1 MWLGSFRTL
10 MVRGFFTALFGLL
23 LVGWPGTSLHA
34 LILVFGA
41 FALIDG
47 ALIIVAGW
55 SMWPEGSARAISTVT
70 GVLAMLAGA
79 AMLVWPGATALVL
92 LWLIAIRAAVIGVA
106 ELIIATHVDRH
117 APGAWLM
124 ATMGVLSILVAG
136 LLLANPAGGLLVVV
150 RVFGVYAAVL
160 GLLTVAEAWVTEPQ
174 YA

>member
-1 MWLGSFRTL
+1 MWMGSFRTL
-10 MVRGFFTALFGLL
+10 MMRGFFTALFGLL

-55 SMWPEGSARAISTVT
+55 NMWAEGPARVISTVA

-79 AMLVWPGATALVL
+79 AMIAWPGATAFVL
-92 LWLIAIRAAVIGVA
+92 LWLIALRAALIGVA
-106 ELIIATHVDRH
+106 ELIIATHIDRY
-117 APGAWLM
+117 APGAWLI

-136 LLLANPAGGLLVVV
+136 LLVANPAGGLIVIV
-150 RVFGVYAAVL
+150 RVFGLYAAVL
-160 GLLTVAEAWVTEPQ
+160 GLLTIAEAWVVAPR

>member
-1 MWLGSFRTL
+1 MWWGSFRTL
-10 MVRGFFTALFGLL
+10 MLRGFFTALFGLL

-55 SMWPEGSARAISTVT
+55 NMWPVGPARAISTVT

-92 LWLIAIRAAVIGVA
+92 LWLIALRAAVIGVA
-106 ELIIATHVDRH
+106 ELIIATHVDRY
-117 APGAWLM
+117 APGAWLI

-150 RVFGVYAAVL
+150 RVFGIYAAVL